1 ISNSN
6 HHPFINLGYARSQ
19 DGKATTLYNGTAVCH
34 VPEAEA
40 HTDPKPSGTG
50 PGDGAMGQ
58 DGEVPSMKSMM
69 AEAKRYG
76 DIIDGIVDKQNL
88 GHEDGAEEEEAR
100 GGVVEGTSEDTY
112 TLPTSGHAE
121 AAGAE
126 DELSDE
132 ATSQPD
138 SEEDEPEA
146 YDNAGNEDD
155 AHQSATG
162 PWEAADA
169 YNLKT
174 ITRNGHTAEPRD
186 PAGQFNHESSLGW
199 ANGEA
204 MTYGTNHAVVYR
216 GLVMSYNWNRRHE
229 QGWQF
234 DENPSEA
241 EIAEIARMLNRENW
255 ESRV

>member
-1 ISNSN
+1 M
-6 HHPFINLGYARSQ
+6 
-19 DGKATTLYNGTAVCH
+19 
-34 VPEAEA
+34 E
-40 HTDPKPSGTG
+40 
-50 PGDGAMGQ
+50 
-58 DGEVPSMKSMM
+58 SMM

-76 DIIDGIVDKQNL
+76 DIIDGIVDRHNL
-88 GHEDGAEEEEAR
+88 RHEDRAEEDEAR
-100 GGVVEGTSEDTY
+100 EGVVEETSEEY

-121 AAGAE
+121 AAGTE
-126 DELSDE
+126 DQLSDE

-186 PAGQFNHESSLGW
+186 PAGRFDHESSLRW
-199 ANGEA
+199 AN
-204 MTYGTNHAVVYR
+204 VYR

-229 QGWQF
+229 QEWQF